1 MISLKETEKIRKAY
15 FIQEKSIREIAREYH
30 HGRRTIRNAITSAAS
45 PTYTQKK
52 TRAAP
57 VLEAYKERIQELVEE
72 SLRQPPKQRYT
83 ARKIYQIIQSEGYQ
97 GSESTVRRYVGACR
111 QKRNKVYLP
120 LQFNP
125 GEDAQ
130 VDWGEA
136 QVNIGG
142 IQQKGH
148 LFIMRLN
155 YSKARFLAV
164 YPFEKQEA
172 FLDGHIRAFD
182 FFGGVPHTIT
192 YDNLKTAVFR
202 VLAGK
207 NRHEQDSFTEF
218 RSHYLFESRYCN
230 VRQPHEK
237 GGVENDVGY
246 MRRNYLTPIPKV
258 DRWQTLNQK
267 LWLDCQQ
274 DTHRRIRGNKES
286 IAVMLQ
292 EEQPC
297 LLPLP
302 NRHTKACAVRPV
314 KTNPYSQITYETN
327 RYSVPVEYA
336 GKQLVLRAYPFEIE
350 VLFLDHVVA
359 RHERCFER
367 ETDCYEP
374 LHYLPLLIQRPG
386 AFDHAAP
393 IRHWRKSW
401 PPIYEQLL
409 TQLCDRFPRS
419 QAIRKFLMI
428 LNLNRNH
435 PKELVERAIQVAM
448 QYGVPSVDAVKL
460 QLRSLTVSE
469 PVFQQLDLT
478 NHGRL
483 ANLGD
488 YTVNI
493 GQYDTLV
500 KQPLEVLHE

>member
-15 FIQEKSIREIAREYH
+15 FIQGKSIREIAREYH
-30 HGRRTIRNAITSAAS
+30 HGRRAIRNAIASAAS

-57 VLEAYKERIQELVEE
+57 VLDSYKERIRDLVAE
-72 SLRQPPKQRYT
+72 SARQPPKQHYT
-83 ARKIYQIIQSEGYQ
+83 ARKIYQIIQSEGYP
-97 GSESTVRRYVGACR
+97 GSESTVRRYVGVCR
-111 QKRNKVYLP
+111 QKRRKVYLP
-120 LQFNP
+120 LEFSP
-125 GEDAQ
+125 GQDAQ

-136 QVNIGG
+136 QVIIGG
-142 IQQKGH
+142 VQQKAH

-155 YSKARFLAV
+155 YSKARFLAA

-172 FLDGHIRAFD
+172 FLDGHIQAFA

-202 VLAGK
+202 ILTGK
-207 NRHEQDSFTEF
+207 NRQEQDTFVQF
-218 RSHYLFESRYCN
+218 RSHYLFQSRYCN

-246 MRRNYLTPIPKV
+246 LRRNFLTPISKA
-258 DRWQTLNQK
+258 DCWQTLNQK
-267 LWLDCQQ
+267 LWSDCQQ
-274 DTHRRIRGNKES
+274 DTQRRMWGNKET
-286 IAVMLQ
+286 IAIMLQ
-292 EEQPC
+292 EEQPS

-302 NRHTKACAVRPV
+302 RHQYKACVMRPV
-314 KTNPYSQITYETN
+314 KTNPYSQVTYETN

-350 VLFLDHVVA
+350 VLCMDHVVA
-359 RHERCFER
+359 RHDRCFER

-386 AFDHAAP
+386 AFEHAAP

-401 PPIYEQLL
+401 PPTYEQLL
-409 TQLCDRFPRS
+409 TQLSERFPRS
-419 QAIRKFLMI
+419 QAIREFLMI
-428 LNLNRNH
+428 LNLNRMQS
-435 PKELVERAIQVAM
+435 KELVEHAIQAAM
-448 QYGVPSVDAVKL
+448 RYGVPSLDAVKL

-469 PVFQQLDLT
+469 PVFPPLDLKSKAE
-478 NHGRL
+478 L

-493 GQYDTLV
+493 GQYDELV